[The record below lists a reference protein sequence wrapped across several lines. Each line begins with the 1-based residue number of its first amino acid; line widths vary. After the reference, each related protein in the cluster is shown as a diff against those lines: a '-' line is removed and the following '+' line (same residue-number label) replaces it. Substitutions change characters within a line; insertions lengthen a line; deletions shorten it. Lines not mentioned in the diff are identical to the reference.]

1 MAIYLTETTGN
12 MEFEFPSMPEFIDI
26 GTETNYQS
34 YQIIGKGGINI
45 PKGVDVTSVSWNG
58 VFFGR
63 SKRRES
69 LVGTWESP
77 EECRDILSRWQEN
90 GTILELIVEEAPVNM
105 DVTISNFSWKA
116 VGGFGNMEYSIEFS
130 QAPALKIYTTT
141 ELKIDD
147 FVKTVQTRPE
157 AEENSGNYTVVSGD
171 NLWKIAR
178 KYYGGSGADWQ
189 KIYQANTEI
198 IEQEARKRGKKSSD
212 NGYWIYPGT
221 VLVIP

>member
-1 MAIYLTETTGN
+1 
-12 MEFEFPSMPEFIDI
+12 
-26 GTETNYQS
+26 
-34 YQIIGKGGINI
+34 
-45 PKGVDVTSVSWNG
+45 
-58 VFFGR
+58 
-63 SKRRES
+63 
-69 LVGTWESP
+69 
-77 EECRDILSRWQEN
+77 
-90 GTILELIVEEAPVNM
+90 M
-105 DVTISNFSWKA
+105 D
-116 VGGFGNMEYSIEFS
+116 YSIEFS

-212 NGYWIYPGT
+212 NGHWIYPGT